1 MQIEPVHSLRRAEV
15 LTIARA
21 VTADAATDNRIDSDL
36 ISGPEAGALPTIR
49 DFARELVTQYQ
60 RRHPLPAAPEEAVE
74 VRSTDPGGA
83 NSYEDLA
90 RFGRRVG
97 KVEHPELARSGVYEG
112 FHPINAN
119 IRLFDSPGRL
129 GYSQA
134 DFYAASQR

>member
-1 MQIEPVHSLRRAEV
+1 VA
-15 LTIARA
+15 
-21 VTADAATDNRIDSDL
+21 ADSATDNWVDSDL

-74 VRSTDPGGA
+74 VRSTDPGGP

-90 RFGRRVG
+90 GFGRRVG
-97 KVEHPELARSGVYEG
+97 KIEHLKLARSRVYEG
-112 FHPINAN
+112 FHPINVN
-119 IRLFDSPGRL
+119 IRLFDSPGRLL

-134 DFYAASQR
+134 DFYAAS